1 MKTKINLMEFTGVW
15 VLGLCLLMSS
25 CSSIMQF
32 QDADPLG
39 KGTAEVMG
47 GFGAGYYPGSLED
60 KNYGFPLVGAFRVG
74 VGDRTDIGAKYSL
87 DDDLELNL
95 KYNFL
100 NSQLFLMSTGAHI
113 GLDGVFSKD
122 RHFYGRIPL
131 YLQIRFGSFSIYG
144 IPAVSTGR
152 FGSDFGLT
160 GNAGVSFGK
169 YNNKIFIEAGVGDY
183 EGIGTAIKTFGLGF
197 AHRF

>member
-1 MKTKINLMEFTGVW
+1 MRYTGWW
-15 VLGLCLLMSS
+15 VFSTALVLSS

-32 QDADPLG
+32 QDAEPLG

-60 KNYGFPLVGAFRVG
+60 NNYGFPLVGAFRVG
-74 VGDRTDIGAKYSL
+74 VGDRTDLGVKYSL
-87 DDDLELNL
+87 DDDLELNF
-95 KYNFL
+95 KYNFV
-100 NSQLFLMSTGAHI
+100 NTQLFLMSTGAHV
-113 GLDGVFSKD
+113 GLDGVFSRD
-122 RHFYGRIPL
+122 NHFYGRIPL
-131 YLQIRFGSFSIYG
+131 YLQVRFGSFSIYG

-160 GNAGVSFGK
+160 ANAGVSFGR
-169 YNNKIFIEAGVGDY
+169 YYNKIFIEAGVGDY
-183 EGIGTAIKTFGLGF
+183 QGIGTAIKTFGLGF